1 MARGKKARKL
11 VEATPP
17 TLGQKRGDMMHQG
30 RFDQDYGGFCPKND
44 DLCQM
49 DTLWHTYITRH
60 NNICSFRKTIFCTDG
75 SKKGGPL
82 EKPRLL
88 RMMLWAPSL
97 PDMPWKCKEVWKPHS
112 FLQKNMPNSPPSFPL
127 TSPSDKQ
134 RRSDKPNKTS
144 SFGALGLWFV
154 DAKWIQMVKTIGTWS
169 NTE

>member
-17 TLGQKRGDMMHQG
+17 TLGQQRGDMMYQG

-49 DTLWHTYITRH
+49 DTLIWQDTTTYLPSGKL
-60 NNICSFRKTIFCTDG
+60 CSAPMGPKRVVHWKNHVCWGWCSEPLLFLTCHGSAKKCENHIAFC
-75 SKKGGPL
+75 KKKSQTP
-82 EKPRLL
+82 
-88 RMMLWAPSL
+88 
-97 PDMPWKCKEVWKPHS
+97 
-112 FLQKNMPNSPPSFPL
+112 PPSFPL

-154 DAKWIQMVKTIGTWS
+154 DAKWIQMVKTIGKWS